1 MNKKYNKSM
10 NHRRKS
16 KKFLG
21 IAVLVIA
28 VIVAGS
34 FITYRLTR
42 TDKTVPLPAG
52 VSTKSSPADNNLN
65 NQRKAS
71 SSPASTLDNGATT
84 SKTQTSSTN
93 ATITITRAGVVD
105 NNLQVGSLV
114 SGTTSG
120 TCTLSAQQSGQ
131 TTITQ
136 TNQVT
141 LENNSYACPVFNIPL
156 SSFPNQGNWNVSIAL
171 TTNGSTVS
179 ASWVNNPV
187 DLSDNGPS

>member
-1 MNKKYNKSM
+1 M

-16 KKFLG
+16 KKLLG
-21 IAVLVIA
+21 IATLVVA
-28 VIVAGS
+28 VILVGS

-42 TDKTVPLPAG
+42 TDNTTPLPAG
-52 VSTKSSPADNNLN
+52 VSTKSSPADNNVN
-65 NQRKAS
+65 NQRKTS

-84 SKTQTSSTN
+84 STPQTN
-93 ATITITRAGVVD
+93 ATITITRAGIVD

-131 TTITQ
+131 TTIMQ

-141 LENNSYACPVFNIPL
+141 LETNSYVCPVFNIPL
-156 SSFPNQGNWNVSIAL
+156 SSFPNQGKWNVSIAL
-171 TTNGSTVS
+171 TVDGSTVNTNW
-179 ASWVNNPV
+179 ANNPV
-187 DLSDNGPS
+187 DLSDNGPT